1 MKSKKIVWWI
11 FLLRLLRSRSALAQE
26 DTQSSEESEQG
37 KKSPKKG
44 RSGGKTSSKNTDE
57 SESDDDIPIS
67 VRRNTTPKKKSIN
80 GKGVKNA
87 GSKIRA
93 KG

>member
-1 MKSKKIVWWI
+1 MSLKKEKNKFV
-11 FLLRLLRSRSALAQE
+11 FRSRSALAQE
-26 DTQSSEESEQG
+26 DTQSSEESEV
-37 KKSPKKG
+37 KKSTKKG
-44 RSGGKTSSKNTDE
+44 RSGGKKSSKNSDE

-67 VRRNTTPKKKSIN
+67 VRRNITPKKKSIN

-87 GSKIRA
+87 GSKTRG

>member
-1 MKSKKIVWWI
+1 MAN
-11 FLLRLLRSRSALAQE
+11 FLLLVFRSRSALAQE
-26 DTQSSEESEQG
+26 DTQSSEESEEV
-37 KKSPKKG
+37 KKSTKKG
-44 RSGGKTSSKNTDE
+44 RSGGKKSSKNSDE

-67 VRRNTTPKKKSIN
+67 VRRNITPKKKSIN

-87 GSKIRA
+87 GSKTRG